1 MLKQD
6 HHMKLKTIP
15 LGAFTVAFLISGLS
29 ASNLAN
35 PATLIPVARI
45 ALGGSYELGGYT
57 ITNDSVPCMMNR
69 FQGSLTYAPFSFLN
83 FGIDAGASQMDV
95 AGDTTAKA
103 IGIFHG
109 DYGFSGGAHFVLGTP
124 FFYNELFRVICIG
137 KATIFSS
144 QNNEGAAYGGKDGA
158 GAIGLQFHVHRFGY
172 ITVGPQVYLIEGENK
187 SYTGIKQPYSNLNNV
202 RGWVAIDF
210 FPPDKLMS
218 SNKFFISLEMSLS
231 PKARFNKRVPV
242 QEIGFSISF
251 GSITKRLYGV
261 ESDVEW
267 SP

>member
-1 MLKQD
+1 
-6 HHMKLKTIP
+6 MKIKKILFSA
-15 LGAFTVAFLISGLS
+15 LAVAFLISGLS
-29 ASNLAN
+29 ASNLAG
-35 PATLIPVARI
+35 PASLFPVARI
-45 ALGGSYELGGYT
+45 ALAGSYDLGGYT
-57 ITNDSVPCMMNR
+57 IANDSVPCMMNR

-83 FGIDAGASQMDV
+83 FGVDAGASQMEV
-95 AGDTTAKA
+95 AGDTTAA
-103 IGIFHG
+103 DTIGIFHG

-124 FFYNELFRVICIG
+124 FFYNDLFRIICIG

-144 QNNEGAAYGGKDGA
+144 KNKEGAVYGGKDGA

-172 ITVGPQVYLIEGENK
+172 ITAGPQVYLIEGENK
-187 SYTGIKQPYSNLNNV
+187 SYTGDKRRYSNSNNV

-218 SNKFFISLEMSLS
+218 SNIFFISLEMSLS